1 MQIRHETVALDA
13 GCARHT
19 HTAHRAHN
27 GRARRTVLQDQVGL
41 RRVASR
47 RHLRNVNPQGA
58 VDFACFAPHIT
69 SAIGDASGRTP
80 CRHHRRKPDR
90 ALVWL
95 PSDPL
100 ILFDIRIWR
109 TKVAKRSPGC
119 RTRPATT
126 VTAELHSIVLPP
138 VIRGASRLSPASSL
152 HPCRGA
158 SPTDTWW
165 DIPASR

>member
-1 MQIRHETVALDA
+1 MRKA
-13 GCARHT
+13 HT
-19 HTAHRAHN
+19 HGAPRPQRACSPHGAPGP
-27 GRARRTVLQDQVGL
+27 GRF
-41 RRVASR
+41 ASCR
-47 RHLRNVNPQGA
+47 EPSPPPQRQPPGA
-58 VDFACFAPHIT
+58 VDFARFALHIT